1 MKSLRIKCHKNPPRA
16 KLATKIIYSR
26 YFRSKKYLFIYLF
39 IYLFK
44 ESTCKKHK
52 KCIQSSK

>member
-16 KLATKIIYSR
+16 KLATKIIYILDQ
-26 YFRSKKYLFIYLF
+26 KNIYLF

-52 KCIQSSK
+52 KCIQSSE